1 MSAERHRMQEHLIM
15 SESIGTR
22 IFRLIA
28 NQARR

>member
-1 MSAERHRMQEHLIM
+1 MQEHLIM